1 MQEFI
6 GKISFFSFDR
16 RTIDIAVR
24 SEKFRPIR
32 SGQKM
37 RARMK
42 QMHAEAH
49 GHALNDNHGN
59 GDIADW
65 LASVKSPANGNN
77 RGFRRTIDALMNG

>member
-1 MQEFI
+1 
-6 GKISFFSFDR
+6 
-16 RTIDIAVR
+16 
-24 SEKFRPIR
+24 
-32 SGQKM
+32 
-37 RARMK
+37 MK